1 MAESGNQQERSVEL
15 AFIAG
20 LAVADGCFYLSVE
33 NPRKQKLVC
42 PGFRLAMND
51 HESIEIAAAMLNELG
66 LPFYISHTRNQK
78 VIDVKGLK
86 RIVRFTEALL
96 PYLTGTKKRSAEIVL
111 EYAAERGS
119 KSPKEPYGEIEIS
132 CVERIRLN
140 NSAKKGKTTNSPDIL
155 RD

>member
-1 MAESGNQQERSVEL
+1 MESGNQQERSIEL

-33 NPRKQKLVC
+33 NPRRQKLIN

-51 HESIEIAAAMLNELG
+51 HESIEIAVSMLQTQG
-66 LPFYISHTRNQK
+66 LPAYVTTSRKGK
-78 VIDVKGLK
+78 VISVKGMK
-86 RIVRFTEALL
+86 RTKRFTEALL
-96 PYLTGTKKRSAEIVL
+96 PYLTGDKRRSAELVL
-111 EYAAERGS
+111 EYIKIRGS
-119 KSPKEPYGEIEIS
+119 KSPKEPYGEDEIS

-140 NSAKKGKTTNSPDIL
+140 NSAKKGKTTNSVDIL